1 MVLSAVTSLCIYHHF
16 FSFFFH
22 VTQTWLHIAYESR
35 LCRGGCISQTIM
47 QNIYISFFK
56 NDMVRQDC
64 STVIQQHQ
72 RQIPFKFCK
81 PSFELYL
88 NKRQWLV
95 MTRIIRNLTQTML
108 NGSNPIRNIGLLFFL
123 FFLKRKKHN
132 WTQQYVSAVTNQ
144 AVQFQEP
151 F

>member
-1 MVLSAVTSLCIYHHF
+1 
-16 FSFFFH
+16 
-22 VTQTWLHIAYESR
+22 
-35 LCRGGCISQTIM
+35 
-47 QNIYISFFK
+47 
-56 NDMVRQDC
+56 
-64 STVIQQHQ
+64 
-72 RQIPFKFCK
+72 
-81 PSFELYL
+81 
-88 NKRQWLV
+88 